1 MNAIQLKNDNI
12 LRLEINNDKGER
24 TGEYLEFDL
33 EDIEL
38 PLIYQDI
45 IEKLKISRKKLKNQF
60 IIIDKKQDSK
70 GKKLL
75 SANEEA
81 KIKALNSFYKEQVNI
96 YNMFL
101 GKNGVQKLLNGR
113 KLRWSTLEEID
124 EIIEKQ
130 IAPKL
135 DITID
140 KISKKI
146 KEKYSTN
153 KEEKTLE

>member
-1 MNAIQLKNDNI
+1 
-12 LRLEINNDKGER
+12 
-24 TGEYLEFDL
+24 
-33 EDIEL
+33 
-38 PLIYQDI
+38 
-45 IEKLKISRKKLKNQF
+45 
-60 IIIDKKQDSK
+60 
-70 GKKLL
+70 
-75 SANEEA
+75 
-81 KIKALNSFYKEQVNI
+81 
-96 YNMFL
+96 MFL